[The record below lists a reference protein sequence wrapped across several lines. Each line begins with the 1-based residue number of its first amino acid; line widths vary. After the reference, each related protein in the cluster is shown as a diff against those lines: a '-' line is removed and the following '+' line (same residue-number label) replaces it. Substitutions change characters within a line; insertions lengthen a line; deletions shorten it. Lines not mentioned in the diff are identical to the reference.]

1 MEGLAMTEYALEITM
16 SNGSFIQSDYA
27 MVDEDSVELMAE
39 IALRSS
45 SPAPWVK
52 VNGEKIFLNR
62 QHIVSIRILGRDF
75 K

>member
-1 MEGLAMTEYALEITM
+1 MTEYALEITM
-16 SNGSFIQSDYA
+16 SNESIIQSDY
-27 MVDEDSVELMAE
+27 MVTDKDNVELLAE
-39 IALRSS
+39 ITLRSS

-52 VNGEKIFLNR
+52 VKDEKIFLNR